1 MKTKFINCSKKS
13 KNNISVPRSMRGF
26 SLIELL
32 VSITLFTFVA
42 LVAIASLVSTQQ
54 LNSRQKAINNLYS
67 NMYFSTEEIARKLR
81 QGSGYSNPAS
91 GVMQFTPYQPYA
103 SSFYKVRYFLNASG
117 AIEKSNDSAS
127 PTIFVSEGNL
137 TNDNITITDLKFEII
152 GGGNFASDDR
162 QQPSVKIFI
171 KGETKEKPFVKFQL
185 EDFITQRDTDQ

>member
-1 MKTKFINCSKKS
+1 MRKKLLNLNKKYKNSISNIN
-13 KNNISVPRSMRGF
+13 SMRGF

-67 NMYFSTEEIARKLR
+67 NMYFSTEEIARELR
-81 QGSGYSNPAS
+81 QGSGYSNTA
-91 GVMQFTPYQPYA
+91 GAMQFTPYQPNA
-103 SSFYKVRYFLNASG
+103 SSFYRVKYFLNASG
-117 AIEKSNDSAS
+117 AIEKSNNSANS
-127 PTIFVSEGNL
+127 SIFVSEGNL

-152 GGGNFASDDR
+152 GGGNFTSDDR

>member
-1 MKTKFINCSKKS
+1 MRKKLLNLNKKYKNSISNIN
-13 KNNISVPRSMRGF
+13 SMRGF

-67 NMYFSTEEIARKLR
+67 NMYFSTEEIARELR
-81 QGSGYSNPAS
+81 QGSGYSNTA
-91 GVMQFTPYQPYA
+91 GAMQFTPYQPNA
-103 SSFYKVRYFLNASG
+103 SSFYKVKYFLNASG
-117 AIEKSNDSAS
+117 AIEKSNNSANS
-127 PTIFVSEGNL
+127 SIFVSEGNL

>member
-1 MKTKFINCSKKS
+1 MRKKLLNLNKKYKNSISNIN
-13 KNNISVPRSMRGF
+13 SMRGF

-67 NMYFSTEEIARKLR
+67 NMYFSTEEIARELR
-81 QGSGYSNPAS
+81 QGSGYSNTA
-91 GVMQFTPYQPYA
+91 GAMQFTPYQPNA
-103 SSFYKVRYFLNASG
+103 SSFYKVKYFLNASG
-117 AIEKSNDSAS
+117 AIEKSNNSANS
-127 PTIFVSEGNL
+127 SIFVSEGNL

-152 GGGNFASDDR
+152 GGGNFTSDDR